1 MLRWLREDDELALI
15 LLEELGLE
23 FAMRF
28 DRWISPGDR
37 IQVQVSFVDPR
48 KDVIHFKEVSP
59 QEAQAIS

>member
-1 MLRWLREDDELALI
+1 MLSVESCYEVGDMI
-15 LLEELGLE
+15 
-23 FAMRF
+23 
-28 DRWISPGDR
+28 RWISWSDR

>member
-1 MLRWLREDDELALI
+1 LI